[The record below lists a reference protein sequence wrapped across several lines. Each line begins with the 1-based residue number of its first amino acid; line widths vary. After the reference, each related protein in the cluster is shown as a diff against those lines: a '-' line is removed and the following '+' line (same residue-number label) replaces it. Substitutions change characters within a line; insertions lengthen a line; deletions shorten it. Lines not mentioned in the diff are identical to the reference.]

1 MRACMIGYTF
11 YNADNRVRRY
21 AEALVQ
27 RGDSVDVIALAR
39 DDQPHTGSLRGV
51 RTFRVQKRVIDET
64 GPLSYLFKLARF
76 FFRSAWVVTREHL
89 REPYDLIHVHSVPD
103 FEVFATII
111 PRLLGAKVILD
122 IHDLVPE
129 FYASKFAV
137 SMKSLVI
144 RFLVFLERVSIAYSD
159 HVIISNDL
167 WRERLIER
175 SVRPEKCTTI
185 LNYPDT
191 TIFSR
196 NLSAERQDHGFLLC
210 YPGTLNWH
218 QGLDLA
224 IQAVHLLRN
233 RIPGIK
239 LLIVGDGPERRRLKD
254 LIQRLELEESVSL
267 MGFVQSE
274 EVAKIMAS
282 QDLGVVPKRASLFG
296 NEAFSTKILEF
307 MAVGVPVVVP
317 RTKIDQLYFTD
328 ELVEFF
334 EPDKAD
340 DLAAKIEALWQ
351 NRTRRD
357 QLRAA
362 GAQWAAAN
370 SWDTKKHVYLELVD
384 NMTSAD

>member
-1 MRACMIGYTF
+1 MIGYTF
-11 YNADNRVRRY
+11 YNADIRVRRY

-27 RGDSVDVIALAR
+27 RGGSADAIALAR

-51 RTFRVQKRVIDET
+51 RILRVQKRVIDET

-76 FFRSAWVVTREHL
+76 FFSSAWVITREHL

-129 FYASKFAV
+129 FYASKFGV
-137 SMKSLVI
+137 SMKSPVI
-144 RFLVFLERVSIAYSD
+144 RLLILLERLSIAYSN

-191 TIFSR
+191 TIFSP
-196 NLSAERQDHGFLLC
+196 SKSEERKDRGFVLC
-210 YPGTLNWH
+210 YPGSLNWH

-224 IQAVHLLRN
+224 IEAVNLLRD
-233 RIPGIK
+233 RIPAIK
-239 LLIVGDGPERRRLKD
+239 LLIVGDGPERGRLEN
-254 LIQRLELEESVSL
+254 LIQRLRLEEFVSL
-267 MGFVQSE
+267 ARIVPSE

-282 QDLGVVPKRASLFG
+282 VDLGVVPKRANAFG
-296 NEAFSTKILEF
+296 NEAFSTKIFEF

-317 RTKIDQLYFTD
+317 RTKIDQLYFSD

-334 EPDKAD
+334 EPDRAE

-370 SWDTKKHVYLELVD
+370 SWDSKKHVYLELVD
-384 NMTSAD
+384 KMTGAD